1 MTTPIDAKGLSCPQ
15 PVLMFMEAIK
25 SSADKELIVLVDSDV
40 SMENVTRAAESKNC
54 TVTVTRQ
61 EDEYRL
67 TIVRN

>member
-1 MTTPIDAKGLSCPQ
+1 MATTIDARGLSCPQ
-15 PVLMFMEAIK
+15 PVLMFMDAVS
-25 SSADKELIVLVDSDV
+25 SSADKELIVLVDSDA

-67 TIVRN
+67 AIVRN